1 MSVVAGAAAQP
12 NGVGVQQLYDG
23 TEYWGEWQG
32 GKMHGWGVW
41 RTIDGETEYRGQLFD
56 GKYCGYGVLR
66 ECGTVK
72 TGRWVDGTIV
82 VQQRFS
88 ASAMF
93 AARDAAIRAGVAA
106 RHIASVFIHLIWL
119 ITISFKYRLCRC
131 LLLPRP
137 GPSHCRVHHLHR
149 SSRYGKTMRR
159 SRQIQ
164 KSAQSAALQSC
175 S

>member
-12 NGVGVQQLYDG
+12 HGVGVQQLYDG

-106 RHIASVFIHLIWL
+106 RHIVICERFYSSNVHTYSSHYVSFHMAHHNFVQMQALPLRAASP
-119 ITISFKYRLCRC
+119 TRPKP
-131 LLLPRP
+131 LPSP
-137 GPSHCRVHHLHR
+137 
-149 SSRYGKTMRR
+149 
-159 SRQIQ
+159 
-164 KSAQSAALQSC
+164 
-175 S
+175 